1 MQAASPTSGSA
12 DAAGWTLTFRD
23 GQRRID
29 MVLAY
34 PDESEI
40 GPDAIK
46 RQTYRKTFENNLFK
60 QGLQLEVEPSA
71 VGEPEQKMLWFQ
83 ISLNLQSY
91 QILLQSRILGT
102 RKLTSSKY
110 QRRGLL

>member
-1 MQAASPTSGSA
+1 MPAATATPTSGSA

-71 VGEPEQKMLWFQ
+71 VGEPEQKTLVSNFP
-83 ISLNLQSY
+83 
-91 QILLQSRILGT
+91 
-102 RKLTSSKY
+102 
-110 QRRGLL
+110 

>member
-1 MQAASPTSGSA
+1 MQAATPTSGSA

-71 VGEPEQKMLWFQ
+71 VGEPEQKGRFL
-83 ISLNLQSY
+83 Y
-91 QILLQSRILGT
+91 H
-102 RKLTSSKY
+102 LTNNRQTDMVQVLSCN
-110 QRRGLL
+110 